1 MDRKLSYNGKRVSE
15 MTAEELRQQL
25 VINKKRMTMNKM
37 VMVVA
42 AGVSLIPCPP
52 AAILVIVIGIL
63 RRNWLLEN
71 NTVLQE
77 ELDKR

>member
-77 ELDKR
+77 ELGKR